1 MQNWANFLKCFASNV
16 VSSGNIFDLCFARK
30 FWMKMSNIHRHLQ
43 FSDVAV
49 GHTKKGRI
57 KCLVRGK
64 RLWLSWYS
72 GFFRQLRSTVWIQS
86 LAKFLNWILFT
97 VNCNYWKDENK
108 EKEAANGPFF
118 KKWYVPQSKQP
129 KNLSSHYGLRLRMKR
144 SNLFFTGR
152 LFVRQRRR
160 CSRRRWRHWPRS
172 KVWRQDWPVE
182 RDDRNAHSA
191 FRICRLLPQRLH
203 LRHWWSFW
211 PLKRIN

>member
-1 MQNWANFLKCFASNV
+1 MKLKVDYCWFKIQKKFFCKMQNWANFLKCFASNV

-118 KKWYVPQSKQP
+118 
-129 KNLSSHYGLRLRMKR
+129 
-144 SNLFFTGR
+144 
-152 LFVRQRRR
+152 
-160 CSRRRWRHWPRS
+160 
-172 KVWRQDWPVE
+172 
-182 RDDRNAHSA
+182 
-191 FRICRLLPQRLH
+191 
-203 LRHWWSFW
+203 
-211 PLKRIN
+211 